1 MSNID
6 SIVVQRGASTVS
18 CADLQADA
26 LNDTTLNSTRV
37 YTDATAAV
45 LTYTDVSPAAGSYRY
60 GVFAKNS
67 AGVNVCDAGTGSSS
81 DTVTVTWF
89 HRSVRC
95 YPLVMTD
102 IIIFDKLADI
112 KRLTVDESFL
122 HLETRFAKER
132 GRYLAKMLDPSTSS
146 EETVALKAVVNAL
159 ESLSPMAIA
168 NTILKIEAKNS
179 KVKHPEMWKIKKK
192 AWVLKP

>member
-1 MSNID
+1 
-6 SIVVQRGASTVS
+6 
-18 CADLQADA
+18 
-26 LNDTTLNSTRV
+26 
-37 YTDATAAV
+37 
-45 LTYTDVSPAAGSYRY
+45 
-60 GVFAKNS
+60 
-67 AGVNVCDAGTGSSS
+67 
-81 DTVTVTWF
+81 
-89 HRSVRC
+89 
-95 YPLVMTD
+95 MTD

-159 ESLSPMAIA
+159 ESLSPMALA

-179 KVKHPEMWKIKKK
+179 KVKHPEMWKIKKH
-192 AWVLKP
+192 A